1 MYFQIQPT
9 WLLQIYYCKRLYTL
23 APLSCKRPP
32 DPGDYSVTTA
42 LATQVYFFSNK
53 VRFSINCVTVYFSQR
68 DHWRVRQLATTS

>member
-9 WLLQIYYCKRLYTL
+9 QLLRIYCYKRLYAL
-23 APLSCKRPP
+23 APLSCKRSP

-53 VRFSINCVTVYFSQR
+53 V
-68 DHWRVRQLATTS
+68 